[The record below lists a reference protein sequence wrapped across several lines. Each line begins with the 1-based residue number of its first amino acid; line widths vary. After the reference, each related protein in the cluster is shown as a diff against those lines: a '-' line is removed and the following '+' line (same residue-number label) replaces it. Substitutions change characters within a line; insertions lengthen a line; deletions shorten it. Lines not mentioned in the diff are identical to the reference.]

1 MTKAFLAVLVFVSS
15 ISNAQV
21 TEPADKLA
29 RLYSL
34 DASPQIRRLVEQVLP
49 NAPEKLTIEF
59 LSRLSDAVV
68 EYLSDEYKK
77 RLTVGELTQLLEVLT
92 SSAGQKLRAI
102 NTEFALSTATDPDLL
117 RRIFSSACQSTAK
130 NVPTEQMAQLNS
142 TFCR

>member
-1 MTKAFLAVLVFVSS
+1 MIKAFVLVLVFVSS

-21 TEPADKLA
+21 NEPADKLA

-34 DASPQIRRLVEQVLP
+34 DSSAQMRRLVEQGLP

-59 LSRLSDAVV
+59 SSRLSDAVR
-68 EYLSDEYKK
+68 EYYSGEYKK
-77 RLTVGELTQLLEVLT
+77 RLTVGELTQLVEALT

-102 NTEFALSTATDPDLL
+102 NTEFAFSMATDPSLL
-117 RRIFSSACQSTAK
+117 RRFVSIACESTSRS
-130 NVPTEQMAQLNS
+130 VPIEQMAQLNS